1 VAARGEG
8 AAGERMRRI
17 GVLLP
22 TAADDAVIRPASWGS
37 HLATHRSRPGSTISP
52 PYVKPRCRF
61 ETFFETPTFSESNNF
76 AAGRRSPFSRYK
88 DNLTICHIDYS
99 IQKAVF
105 SAPIPV

>member
-1 VAARGEG
+1 
-8 AAGERMRRI
+8 MRRI

-76 AAGRRSPFSRYK
+76 AQLADVRTATSNAPVGRR
-88 DNLTICHIDYS
+88 
-99 IQKAVF
+99 IQ
-105 SAPIPV
+105 